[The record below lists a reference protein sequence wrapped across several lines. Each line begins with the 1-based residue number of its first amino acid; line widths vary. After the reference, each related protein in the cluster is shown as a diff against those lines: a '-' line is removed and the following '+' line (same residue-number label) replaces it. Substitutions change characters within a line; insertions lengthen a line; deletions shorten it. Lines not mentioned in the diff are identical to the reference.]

1 MYVKGSDKDT
11 KKVEGEKVMGPKNDL
26 HKMYMPLTANPLSF
40 DATYTEIVPCDALKP
55 YIRCFWGSQT
65 TNINFAD
72 RSLVTPDTCMD
83 IIINVNYSKNE
94 VQSVFCGIND
104 QPFVSQAEA
113 TTDIISTFAIRFY
126 AWAVPLFSSNDMKS
140 VSNIFC
146 NSEHYFPT
154 LTAKLGQMVWLFP
167 ELMKRAEQ
175 AELFLLEELNLN
187 RLNLN
192 VMNAVYTMLKNTGNL
207 QMADLSQYTS
217 ISTRQLE
224 RLFKIHIGM
233 SPKKLASL
241 IRYQNV
247 WNQVLQQPNVNIQD
261 LVHKYGYTDQPHLLN
276 DFKRFHTM
284 TVSQAKEYAWQREGN
299 K

>member
-1 MYVKGSDKDT
+1 MSQ
-11 KKVEGEKVMGPKNDL
+11 KNDL

-40 DATYTEIVPCDALKP
+40 DDTYTEIVPCDALKP
-55 YIRCFWGSQT
+55 YIRCFWGSQLSHNFSDHVDSSDT
-65 TNINFAD
+65 TIINFTD

-83 IIINVNYSKNE
+83 IIINVNYSKNG

-104 QPFVSQAEA
+104 QPFVSQAEV

-126 AWAVPLFSSNDMKS
+126 AWAVSLFSYDDMKQ
-140 VSNIFC
+140 VSNILC

-154 LTAKLGQMVWLFP
+154 LTAKLGQMVWLCP
-167 ELMKRAEQ
+167 DLMKRAEQ

-207 QMADLSQYTS
+207 QMADLSHYTS

-247 WNQVLQQPNVNIQD
+247 WGEFIHYPHANIQD
-261 LVHKYGYTDQPHLLN
+261 LVYKYGYTDQAHLLN

-284 TVSQAKEYAWQREGN
+284 TLSQAKEYAWQRI
-299 K
+299 

>member
-1 MYVKGSDKDT
+1 MSQ
-11 KKVEGEKVMGPKNDL
+11 KNDL
-26 HKMYMPLTANPLSF
+26 HKMYMPLTANPLSYG
-40 DATYTEIVPCDALKP
+40 ATYTEIMPCDALKP
-55 YIRCFWGSQT
+55 YIRCFWGSQPSHIFT
-65 TNINFAD
+65 AH
-72 RSLVTPDTCMD
+72 SLVTPDTCMD

-94 VQSVFCGIND
+94 FQSVFCGIND
-104 QPFVSQAEA
+104 QPFVSQTEV

-154 LTAKLGQMVWLFP
+154 LTKKLEQMVWTFP
-167 ELMKRAEQ
+167 DLSKQVEHAEV
-175 AELFLLEELNLN
+175 FLLEELNLDRVN
-187 RLNLN
+187 MN
-192 VMNAVYTMLKNTGNL
+192 VMNAVYTMLKNTGNI
-207 QMADLSQYTS
+207 QMADLSHYTGV
-217 ISTRQLE
+217 STRQLE
-224 RLFKIHIGM
+224 RLFKLHIGM

-247 WNQVLQQPNVNIQD
+247 WSEVLHHPYINIQD
-261 LVHKYGYTDQPHLLN
+261 LVHKYGYTDQAHLLN

-284 TVSQAKEYAWQREGN
+284 TVSKAKEYAWQRKGN

>member
-1 MYVKGSDKDT
+1 
-11 KKVEGEKVMGPKNDL
+11 
-26 HKMYMPLTANPLSF
+26 MYMPLTANPLSF
-40 DATYTEIVPCDALKP
+40 DATYTEIVPSDALKP

-65 TNINFAD
+65 TNINFTD

-83 IIINVNYSKNE
+83 IIINVNYSKNG

-126 AWAVPLFSSNDMKS
+126 AWAVPLFSSNDMKN

-146 NSEHYFPT
+146 NSEHYFST
-154 LTAKLGQMVWLFP
+154 LTAKLERMVWLFP
-167 ELMKRAEQ
+167 DLMKRAEQ

-187 RLNLN
+187 RVNIN
-192 VMNAVYTMLKNTGNL
+192 VMNAVYTMLKSMGNI

-217 ISTRQLE
+217 ISPRQLE

-233 SPKKLASL
+233 PPKKLASL
-241 IRYQNV
+241 IRYQNL
-247 WNQVLQQPNVNIQD
+247 WSELLRQPHVNIQD
-261 LVHKYGYTDQPHLLN
+261 LVHKYGYTDQAHMLN

-284 TVSQAKEYAWQREGN
+284 TVSEAKEYAWQR